1 MCYVFKQSQRIFCQ
15 QIIFRRAPVTMNIIV
30 DPKKS
35 HQKRSQKDYRGLIDE
50 ILPVHMAEEVP
61 NFSL

>member
-1 MCYVFKQSQRIFCQ
+1 MFINVLCIQTIAKDFFQ

-35 HQKRSQKDYRGLIDE
+35 HQKRSQKD
-50 ILPVHMAEEVP
+50 
-61 NFSL
+61 